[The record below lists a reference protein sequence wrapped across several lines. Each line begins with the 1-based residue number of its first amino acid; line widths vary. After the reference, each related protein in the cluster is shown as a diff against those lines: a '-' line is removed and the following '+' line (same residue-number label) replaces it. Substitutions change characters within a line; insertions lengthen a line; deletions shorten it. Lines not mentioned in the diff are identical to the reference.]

1 MASQKVITEI
11 DRIIKSVWVKEIKRD
26 YYNGALLYEDSLK
39 CSLYFHLRKK
49 LDRIL
54 KENNLRIFS
63 EFTFPGLKY
72 RADLVIVEID
82 PDWLVKDQYLKSAV
96 ISYVAIIEL
105 KFTGGSDL
113 ATERWIRED
122 FHKFKRY
129 FQEGELDCQFY
140 FAIIYEVEC
149 SCLNWLDKRSTK
161 KWANG
166 RVTEL
171 DAGRIDG
178 KMEFEVNSYNGLNYE
193 EAQFVL

>member
-1 MASQKVITEI
+1 MVSQDVITEI

-26 YYNGALLYEDSLK
+26 YRNGALLYEDSLK

-49 LDRIL
+49 LDKIL

-82 PDWLVKDQYLKSAV
+82 PDWWEKDQFLRSS
-96 ISYVAIIEL
+96 ILSYVAIIEL
-105 KFTGGSDL
+105 KYTDGVDL
-113 ATERWIRED
+113 ATENWIKAD
-122 FHKFKRY
+122 FRKFKRY
-129 FQEGELDCQFY
+129 FQEGGLDCQFY
-140 FAIIYEVEC
+140 FAIVYEAEC

-171 DAGRIDG
+171 DSGWIDG
-178 KMEFEVNSYNGLNYE
+178 TMLFEVNSYNGLNE
-193 EAQFVL
+193 S